1 MSAHAVV
8 TYATLARVPCA
19 ARADLNLNPK
29 PTTSSIGFDALQSAN
44 VGPMVVTVE
53 GSLDF
58 QEGERLHRP
67 VNIMQLYERS
77 RTLRFWAQSDGGTL
91 CCNGRSPWDQIGRSF
106 LHDDNGNAGSLIYAV
121 KCLRPTAPV
130 CLASSRARPILRVNA
145 VSAIALNALSGRSRA
160 QAQLFCSVHL
170 TVSGLPST
178 SPPVLNI
185 QGINI

>member
-29 PTTSSIGFDALQSAN
+29 RTTSSIGFDALQSAN

-53 GSLDF
+53 GSLDS

-77 RTLRFWAQSDGGTL
+77 RTLPGTTL
-91 CCNGRSPWDQIGRSF
+91 CDSGHSPMEELSAVMDVLHGIRSF
-106 LHDDNGNAGSLIYAV
+106 LHDDKGNAGSLIYAV
-121 KCLRPTAPV
+121 KCLRPSAPI

-145 VSAIALNALSGRSRA
+145 VSAIAVNALSGRSRV

-178 SPPVLNI
+178 SP
-185 QGINI
+185 QC